1 MMAKKV
7 SGSEDTFAK
16 SIDSWCAKKIGNFV
30 SNKFDLKKKS
40 LRLQVAKKTSP
51 KGDSR
56 FHFEIVLQLVKYR
69 ED

>member
-16 SIDSWCAKKIGNFV
+16 SIDSWCAKKNWQFRFEQIRFE
-30 SNKFDLKKKS
+30 KKITS
-40 LRLQVAKKTSP
+40 SSSCKKTSP